1 MSVSLKGLFALCLVL
16 GLAACG
22 SGGQVGFP
30 GGSSASSGFDND
42 GRDRHNRTAEDNS
55 EDGVEI

>member
-1 MSVSLKGLFALCLVL
+1 MTVSLKSLLVAGLML

-22 SGGQVGFP
+22 STGQTGLS
-30 GGSSASSGFDND
+30 GNAATSRGFDDD